1 MTLTPELGRRLYTDM
16 WRIRLFEEEALRQT
30 SLGSVKG
37 ALHTYCGEEAV
48 AVGVCAHL
56 RDDDYV
62 LGTHRSHGH
71 CLAKGAPMERMM
83 AELFGRTTGSCRAKG
98 GSMHIADFSRN
109 ILGAN
114 GIVAGGIG
122 PGTGTALASRIRGT
136 DQVSVVFF
144 GDGAAARGPFHE
156 GILFG
161 SLWKLPVVY
170 VCENN
175 QYQQWVPR
183 KNVAVVD
190 SVADMAAS
198 YAIPGVSVD
207 GQELESVYEAAG
219 EAIDR
224 ARGGRRPHPHRGE
237 DLPLLRPQPGG
248 PGGVP
253 LPRGG
258 GRDARRTRPP
268 HPVRDVPEGA
278 PVDGRRRG
286 RGHPGVGEGGGGEIR
301 GLCRREPPPRPGRR
315 RHRRARHRVEG
326 HRMRTIAIRDALRE
340 ALHEE
345 MARDDSV
352 FVMGEDVIAHG
363 GPYTVTQGIAEKWP
377 DRIFETP
384 IAEAGI
390 VGLGVGA
397 ALAGMRPV
405 VEIMYLDFVTCA
417 MDEVVNQAAKMRYMT
432 GGQASVP
439 MVIRLPCGPARLLAA
454 QHSQIMESWFM
465 HVPGLQVAVPTTP
478 YDAKG
483 LMKTAIRSP
492 DPVVFFEY
500 KAMYVHEG
508 EVPDDDDYVIPFG
521 AADVKREGEDAT
533 VVAIGGMVPRA
544 LEAGVA
550 LEDEGYDIEVVDPR
564 TLSPLDADTIC
575 ESVRRTGRAV
585 VCEMDSSFAGSGA
598 EIAAMLAERC
608 FHDLR
613 APIVRVGSQH
623 VPMPFAEELV
633 NLTVP
638 DTGAICAAVRR
649 VMG

>member
-16 WRIRLFEEEALRQT
+16 WRIRHFEEEALRQT

-224 ARGGRRPHPHRGE
+224 ARGG
-237 DLPLLRPQPGG
+237 GG
-248 PGGVP
+248 PTLIEARTYRFYGHSLGDREEYRSREEVGAMREERDPLTLFAAYLKERQWMGDDEDEAIQTSVKAEVAKSVAYADEGP
-253 LPRGG
+253 LPG
-258 GRDARRTRPP
+258 
-268 HPVRDVPEGA
+268 
-278 PVDGRRRG
+278 
-286 RGHPGVGEGGGGEIR
+286 
-301 GLCRREPPPRPGRR
+301 
-315 RHRRARHRVEG
+315 
-326 HRMRTIAIRDALRE
+326 
-340 ALHEE
+340 
-345 MARDDSV
+345 
-352 FVMGEDVIAHG
+352 
-363 GPYTVTQGIAEKWP
+363 
-377 DRIFETP
+377 
-384 IAEAGI
+384 
-390 VGLGVGA
+390 
-397 ALAGMRPV
+397 
-405 VEIMYLDFVTCA
+405 
-417 MDEVVNQAAKMRYMT
+417 
-432 GGQASVP
+432 
-439 MVIRLPCGPARLLAA
+439 
-454 QHSQIMESWFM
+454 
-465 HVPGLQVAVPTTP
+465 
-478 YDAKG
+478 
-483 LMKTAIRSP
+483 
-492 DPVVFFEY
+492 
-500 KAMYVHEG
+500 
-508 EVPDDDDYVIPFG
+508 PDDV
-521 AADVKREGEDAT
+521 ATDVLDTEWR
-533 VVAIGGMVPRA
+533 AIA
-544 LEAGVA
+544 
-550 LEDEGYDIEVVDPR
+550 
-564 TLSPLDADTIC
+564 
-575 ESVRRTGRAV
+575 
-585 VCEMDSSFAGSGA
+585 
-598 EIAAMLAERC
+598 
-608 FHDLR
+608 
-613 APIVRVGSQH
+613 
-623 VPMPFAEELV
+623 
-633 NLTVP
+633 
-638 DTGAICAAVRR
+638 
-649 VMG
+649 